1 MVTVRLA
8 FECTPDGKTPGRR
21 NPRCDRLSAGSRE
34 VGRLDLLDEEITAL
48 VISIYSA
55 RAVEDSGGYDELVTH
70 RNTQTDREHLQAA
83 GWADSVV
90 DGRNEELPLTEEG
103 AAIHYYY
110 HEVGKNRTETEK
122 LLNEDL
128 RKFARQ
134 AFEWWYRKNDPG
146 TENSPGTD
154 AN

>member
-1 MVTVRLA
+1 VKPLDSVNLVVSNYQQA
-8 FECTPDGKTPGRR
+8 VEQV
-21 NPRCDRLSAGSRE
+21 E
-34 VGRLDLLDEEITAL
+34 RLDLLDEEITAL

-55 RAVEDSGGYDELVTH
+55 RAVEDSGGYDELATH
-70 RNTQTDREHLQAA
+70 RNTQTDREQLQAA
-83 GWADSVV
+83 GWVDSAV
-90 DGRNEELPLTEEG
+90 DGRNEELPLIEEG

-110 HEVGKNRTETEK
+110 YEVGKDRTETEK

>member
-8 FECTPDGKTPGRR
+8 FECTPNGKTPGRR
-21 NPRCDRLSAGSRE
+21 NPHCDRLSAGSRE
-34 VGRLDLLDEEITAL
+34 VGRLDLLGEEITAL
-48 VISIYSA
+48 AISIDSA
-55 RAVEDSGGYDELVTH
+55 TTVEDSGGHDELMI
-70 RNTQTDREHLQAA
+70 RRDAQADREQLQAA
-83 GWADSVV
+83 GWVDSAV
-90 DGRNEELPLTEEG
+90 DGRNEELPLIEEG

-110 HEVGKNRTETEK
+110 YEVGKDRTETEK

>member
-1 MVTVRLA
+1 VKPLDSVNLVVSNYQQA
-8 FECTPDGKTPGRR
+8 VEQV
-21 NPRCDRLSAGSRE
+21 E
-34 VGRLDLLDEEITAL
+34 RLDLLDEEITAL

-70 RNTQTDREHLQAA
+70 RNTQTDREQLQAA

-122 LLNEDL
+122 LLNEDPTE
-128 RKFARQ
+128 FARQ
-134 AFEWWYRKNDPG
+134 AFEWWYRGNGPEAENDPG
-146 TENSPGTD
+146 TENDPETD
-154 AN
+154 GD